1 MSSCKRATGA
11 RSRPRTKASTATKTN
26 PLNICP
32 GIICSCGKICK
43 DSRGLKIHQAK
54 TKCQMPENTL
64 KAPPKKCFVSL
75 NDVILSSCLSFED
88 KIYYQTS
95 TKIFIPVSK
104 VRKPVA
110 SKKCFVKTTDII
122 ITPLSEYL
130 NNDISPCGKKS
141 CQTCNQFISNQSFKS
156 NLTDKEYK
164 TTTYDKTFLWFI
176 KYYLWNPLWSCIC
189 R

>member
-1 MSSCKRATGA
+1 MDGNIENNGPSPARREGRMSSCKRATGA
-11 RSRPRTKASTATKTN
+11 RLRPRTKASAATKTN
-26 PLNICP
+26 PFNICP
-32 GIICSCGKICK
+32 VGKCGKMCK

-95 TKIFIPVSK
+95 TKIFIPVSN

-110 SKKCFVKTTDII
+110 SKQCFVQTTDII
-122 ITPLSEYL
+122 ITPLSEYV
-130 NNDISPCGKKS
+130 ISLSVTSHSKV
-141 CQTCNQFISNQSFKS
+141 I
-156 NLTDKEYK
+156 
-164 TTTYDKTFLWFI
+164 
-176 KYYLWNPLWSCIC
+176 
-189 R
+189 